1 MSKPFKMQGHEL
13 PGPHQRSSLKMLT
26 EESMGT
32 SAKDWQGRGSASQW
46 EDKYYASPD
55 IWAAD
60 QRKLQR
66 QKDRGEVALGE
77 TYDPNDANIDT
88 LASGQDRASRT
99 GTGEYS
105 AFSSSQAQA
114 TDPTADTTK
123 KNVDVEV
130 TVNGQKI

>member
-1 MSKPFKMQGHEL
+1 MSKPFKMRGHEL
-13 PGPHQRSSLKMLT
+13 PGPNQRSGLKMLT
-26 EESMGT
+26 EESMGA
-32 SAKDWQGRGSASQW
+32 SQGDWQSRGSTSQW
-46 EDKYYASPD
+46 NDKYAHSPD
-55 IWAAD
+55 LWAQD

-66 QKDRGEVALGE
+66 RKDRGEVTLGA

-88 LASGQDRASRT
+88 LASGQDRASRM

-105 AFSSSQAQA
+105 AFSSSEQQA
-114 TDPTADTTK
+114 TDPTADATK

>member
-1 MSKPFKMQGHEL
+1 MSKPFKMRGHEL
-13 PGPHQRSSLKMLT
+13 PGPNQRSGLKMLT

-32 SAKDWQGRGSASQW
+32 SDSDWQSRGSAGR
-46 EDKYYASPD
+46 ERDKYYGRPD

-66 QKDRGEVALGE
+66 QKDRGEVALGA

-88 LASGQDRASRT
+88 LASGQDRASRM

-105 AFSSSQAQA
+105 AFSSSEQQA
-114 TDPTADTTK
+114 TDPTADATK